1 VHTKLHIWA
10 LKFHTW
16 VRKLKL
22 GLEISYPEASILPS
36 FFCQEMRR
44 ILAMMAQRG
53 ELSAKQT
60 ITAKKIIYELNKQ
73 SVQVTRSHYLTR
85 HSFTYIES
93 SFHTAF
99 IAIESLFHTAF
110 IAIESCCR
118 IFSTFTHSLIHSFG
132 IHLQIKL

>member
-22 GLEISYPEASILPS
+22 GHEISYPEANLLPS
-36 FFCQEMRR
+36 FLQEMRR

-73 SVQVTRSHYLTR
+73 SVQVTRSKYLTW
-85 HSFTYIES
+85 HSFP
-93 SFHTAF
+93 
-99 IAIESLFHTAF
+99 
-110 IAIESCCR
+110 
-118 IFSTFTHSLIHSFG
+118 
-132 IHLQIKL
+132 